1 MNTGSERNWEGDLY
15 RLYDKRPNADSWQ
28 AETWHSDS
36 WQTSFVDHADPGQ
49 PGWTTEAGRSGQ
61 AAPAPGGPGRALFG
75 GPGADL
81 YGSGF
86 SSQGQS
92 PDGGRGERPGG
103 PSSGPLPGPQ
113 PAAPGSPRP
122 APPVSQSMPS
132 ISGSMPAISAQQGW
146 GQQGWG
152 EQGQGGEEMSE
163 PGSLV
168 RPYARTRGRTRTDY
182 DLAIETLVS
191 TSERGREQATFS
203 TPEHRSICGLCAET
217 RSVAEVSAH
226 LRIPLGVVRVLIGD
240 MAGLGLVLI
249 HDSGMVSGDRP
260 SMEFLERV
268 LSGLR
273 RL

>member
-1 MNTGSERNWEGDLY
+1 VNAGSERNWEGELY
-15 RLYDKRPNADSWQ
+15 RAQGGQLGPDTWQ
-28 AETWHSDS
+28 AEVWQSDS
-36 WQTSFVDHADPGQ
+36 WQDAFVEQNTPEQGWGGSRGGGGLATDGQ
-49 PGWTTEAGRSGQ
+49 
-61 AAPAPGGPGRALFG
+61 GRALFG

-86 SSQGQS
+86 SSHGQQA
-92 PDGGRGERPGG
+92 GGEGGARPGG
-103 PSSGPLPGPQ
+103 AGSGPVSAGPVPGAQ
-113 PAAPGSPRP
+113 RSSPP
-122 APPVSQSMPS
+122 ISQSMPS
-132 ISGSMPAISAQQGW
+132 ISGSMPAISAQQG
-146 GQQGWG
+146 QQDG
-152 EQGQGGEEMSE
+152 EDMSE

-191 TSERGREQATFS
+191 TSERGRAQAAAS
-203 TPEHRSICGLCAET
+203 TPEHRSICGLCTET
-217 RSVAEVSAH
+217 RSVAEISAH